1 MCWVCERLENLIAG
15 LKEEQKFQ
23 EKISGDDYHRGFSK
37 GFLECVRDLSEAVGS
52 LRMQGLCEK
61 LPAYEGA
68 LDSKQ
73 RLDILED
80 LLKRRDENSNQE

>member
-1 MCWVCERLENLIAG
+1 
-15 LKEEQKFQ
+15 
-23 EKISGDDYHRGFSK
+23 
-37 GFLECVRDLSEAVGS
+37 
-52 LRMQGLCEK
+52 MQGLCEK